1 MRKQVSK
8 GRRPVKNS
16 DGDPAT
22 TNLLHGTDFAEQV
35 SAETK
40 LSPAAFDSFANALE
54 AAETPNERLRQ
65 LFELRQKLIQ

>member
-1 MRKQVSK
+1 MLKQVSK

-22 TNLLHGTDFAEQV
+22 TNLLHGSDFAEQV
-35 SAETK
+35 GAATK
-40 LSPAAFDSFANALE
+40 LSPAAFDSFADALE
-54 AAETPNERLRQ
+54 AVSTPNEGLTQ